1 MHEEDGD
8 AETGFVV
15 KFKQNFDG
23 LKDAKKCQIDDI
35 DKTIKKCKGDANMQK
50 GQFETVM
57 KQVPDMENHEFGK
70 DIKKFLDSTDGTI
83 AEIEQLFTKMTTI
96 FQEVNDIYMIGKN
109 DDARKKAEKFIEFW
123 MGFIDSVQNS
133 MPKVEK
139 KKAAS
144 KKKPAKAAGGG
155 MDNDLLA
162 ELKAKQAAMKNK

>member
-1 MHEEDGD
+1 
-8 AETGFVV
+8 
-15 KFKQNFDG
+15 
-23 LKDAKKCQIDDI
+23 
-35 DKTIKKCKGDANMQK
+35 MQK

-70 DIKKFLDSTDGTI
+70 ELKKFLDSTDGTI
-83 AEIEQLFTKMTTI
+83 TEIESLFSKMTNI

-139 KKAAS
+139 KKAP
-144 KKKPAKAAGGG
+144 KKKPAKTVGGGG
-155 MDNDLLA
+155 MDNDMLA
-162 ELKAKQAAMKNK
+162 ELKALQAAKKK